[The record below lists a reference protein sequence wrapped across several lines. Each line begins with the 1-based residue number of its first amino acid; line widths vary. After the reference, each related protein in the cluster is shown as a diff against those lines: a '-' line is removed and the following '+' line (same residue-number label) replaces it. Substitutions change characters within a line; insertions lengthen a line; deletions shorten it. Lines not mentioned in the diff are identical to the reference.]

1 MRYVDVHAHLDH
13 PRFEKDLDKVIENA
27 KNKGVDF
34 IITSGVNPSTNKR
47 VLDIADKY
55 DIVRV
60 SFGIYPID
68 ALAKEV
74 ESSDEFLREVEE
86 FDIDEALEWIRQ
98 NKDKCVAIGECGL
111 DYNWKEFQT
120 EDIRE
125 KQKEVFRKVIKLA
138 EEIDKPLIV
147 HTRKAEADVIEI
159 LKNTKAKVVLHCFS
173 GKKSLIKQGVELGFY
188 FSVPPIITRL
198 QHFQTLVDI
207 VPLEQLLT
215 ETDAPWLSP
224 VAGERNTSSN
234 VSITIK
240 EIAKIK
246 QLDEEDVARVIF
258 NNAVDLFK
266 L

>member
-13 PRFEKDLDKVIENA
+13 SRFEKDLDKVISNA
-27 KNKGVDF
+27 KDVGVEF

-47 VLDIADKY
+47 VLEIADKY
-55 DIVRV
+55 DCVKI
-60 SFGIYPID
+60 SFGMYPID

-74 ESSDEFLREVEE
+74 ESSSDFLREVEE
-86 FDIDEALEWIRQ
+86 FDVDEALDWIRQ

-120 EDIRE
+120 EEIKE
-125 KQKEVFRKVIKLA
+125 EQKKVFEKVIKLA

-147 HTRKAEADVIEI
+147 HTRKAEKDVIEM

-198 QHFQTLVDI
+198 QHFQTLVSL
-207 VPLEQLLT
+207 VPLKQLLT

-224 VAGERNTSSN
+224 VAGERNESSN
-234 VSITIK
+234 VSISIK
-240 EIAKIK
+240 EISKIK
-246 QLDEEDVARVIF
+246 QLDEEEVAKVIF
-258 NNAVDLFK
+258 NNAVDLFN